1 MISKEKSTIEIK
13 MDDTDRMILM
23 LLQDNA
29 KLSNKEVADKI
40 GLTVTP
46 TYERIRR
53 LERSGV
59 IKRYCAVLDSKLMG
73 KDLHVHCHITLKNHE
88 TESILD
94 FEEKVVQLEEVV
106 GCYNIAGDYD
116 YTLHVEI
123 SDMDAYHEFMR
134 KTLAS
139 IENIGNIQSAFVM
152 NTMKGK

>member
-1 MISKEKSTIEIK
+1 MPTKEKTTVDVKIDEI
-13 MDDTDRMILM
+13 DQTILM
-23 LLQDNA
+23 LLNDNG

-59 IKRYCAVLDSKLMG
+59 IKGYRAVLDSKLMG
-73 KDLHVHCHITLKNHE
+73 KDLHVHLHITLKNHE

-94 FEEKVVQLEEVV
+94 FEEKIVQLEEVV

-123 SDMDAYHEFMR
+123 SDMDAYHEFIR
-134 KTLAS
+134 KTLTS
-139 IENIGNIQSAFVM
+139 IKNIGNIQSAFVM
-152 NTMKGK
+152 KMMKRK